1 MTMVRKLVLQSSVL
15 RYPPPMPRNSW
26 HRQPEPER
34 VEGKNIMKLSVR
46 NLVVIPSTACL
57 WVIASIFLLFQ
68 NTGLAETEKPR
79 LILQITVDQL
89 RGDLPARFLN
99 RMGEGG
105 FRYFL
110 EEGIVYGNAHHA
122 HANTETI
129 VGHAT
134 LATGAHPSA
143 HGMIGNIWFDRGTGS
158 LTYNIED
165 ARYGLLTEGADVDK
179 STEIDP
185 TQKVA
190 GTDGRS
196 PTAILVSTF
205 GDELSIYTAGIAK
218 VFGVSIKDRGA
229 VSFAG
234 HAGKAFWFSKS
245 AGEFVTSRFYYDKY
259 PEWVTAF
266 NKAGPTRRFADT
278 SWELLQDPSRYLF
291 GNRDDQAWELDLPP
305 FGRTFPHAFG
315 PADGRGFTTF
325 LTVSPAGDEL
335 TLEFAS
341 ALIENEAL
349 GADAVTDFLSVSFSS
364 TDYVGHLFGPSSL
377 EAEDN
382 LLRLDRTLAA
392 LLAYVDEKVGLDHTL
407 VVLSADHGGPEAP
420 ADLQQYGFEANYV
433 DPDSWEKEA
442 GFAAL
447 KQRFGIG
454 EQLIR
459 QYAHPYLYLNHEII
473 AENGLSLGEVEEAVA
488 AELVKFEGV
497 ALAVSSTAMAH
508 GEIPDTPLLRS
519 VLNNYNPRRSGDIYV
534 VFRPNWFINDFD
546 GLTVAAT
553 HGSPWR
559 YDTFVPVFFAGAGIN
574 PQKVYR
580 EIHTID
586 VAPTLAA
593 VAGTK
598 PPSGTRGKV
607 LVEVLEGR

>member
-1 MTMVRKLVLQSSVL
+1 
-15 RYPPPMPRNSW
+15 
-26 HRQPEPER
+26 
-34 VEGKNIMKLSVR
+34 MKRTTQIQLT
-46 NLVVIPSTACL
+46 IPAACL
-57 WVIASIFLLFQ
+57 WVIASIFFLFQ
-68 NTGLAETEKPR
+68 NTALAETEKPR

-89 RGDLPARFLN
+89 RGDLPARFID

-165 ARYGLLTEGADVDK
+165 DRYGLLTEGADVDK
-179 STEIDP
+179 QTEIDP

-196 PTAILVSTF
+196 PAAMLVSTF

-245 AGEFVTSRFYYDKY
+245 AGEFVTSRFYYDTY
-259 PEWVTAF
+259 PGWVTAF
-266 NKAGPTRRFADT
+266 NKAGPTLRFADT

-315 PADGRGFTTF
+315 PADGSGFTTF

-335 TLEFAS
+335 TLEFAR

-392 LLAYVDEKVGLDHTL
+392 LLAYVDEKVGLEHTL

-442 GFAAL
+442 GLASL
-447 KQRFGIG
+447 KERFGIG

-473 AENGLSLGEVEEAVA
+473 AENGMSLGEVEEAVA

-497 ALAVSSTAMAH
+497 ALAISSTAMAH

-519 VLNNYNPRRSGDIYV
+519 ILNNYNPRRSGDIYV

-546 GLTVAAT
+546 GLAVAAT

-559 YDTFVPVFFAGAGIN
+559 YDTFVPVFFAGAGIE
-574 PQKVYR
+574 PQKIYR

-586 VAPTLAA
+586 VAPTLSA

>member
-1 MTMVRKLVLQSSVL
+1 MKTSAKFQLTI
-15 RYPPPMPRNSW
+15 PP
-26 HRQPEPER
+26 
-34 VEGKNIMKLSVR
+34 LACLL
-46 NLVVIPSTACL
+46 LVVGIFFPSLNTA
-57 WVIASIFLLFQ
+57 
-68 NTGLAETEKPR
+68 LADTEKPR

-89 RGDLPARFLN
+89 RGDLPTRFLD
-99 RMGEGG
+99 RMGDGG

-110 EEGIVYGNAHHA
+110 EEGLAFGNAHHA

-165 ARYGLLTEGADVDK
+165 NRYTLLTAGADVDDD
-179 STEIDP
+179 TEIDP
-185 TQKVA
+185 TQKAA

-196 PTAILVSTF
+196 PAAILVSTF
-205 GDELSIYTAGIAK
+205 GDELSIHTAGKAK

-245 AGEFVTSRFYYDKY
+245 AGEFVTSSFYYDKY

-266 NKAGPTRRFADT
+266 NKSDPSSRYADT
-278 SWELLQDPSRYLF
+278 SWELLQDRSDYLF
-291 GNRDDQAWELDLPP
+291 GDRDDQAWELDLPL
-305 FGRTFPHAFG
+305 FGRTFPHEYG
-315 PADGRGFTTF
+315 PADGSGFTTF

-335 TLEFAS
+335 TLEFAK

-349 GADAVTDFLSVSFSS
+349 GADGVTDYLSVSFSS

-392 LLAYVDEKVGLDHTL
+392 LLAYVDKVVGLNQTL

-420 ADLQQYGFEANYV
+420 GDLQQYGFEAAYV
-433 DPDSWEKEA
+433 DPESWEKEA

-447 KQRFGIG
+447 KQRFGIDK
-454 EQLIR
+454 ELIL
-459 QYAHPYLYLNHEII
+459 QYAHPYLYLDRKLI
-473 AENGLSLGEVEEAVA
+473 AEKGFSMAEVEKAIA
-488 AELVKFEGV
+488 TELVKFDGV
-497 ALAVSSTAMAH
+497 AMAVSSTAMAQ
-508 GEIPDTPLLRS
+508 GAFPDTPLLRS
-519 VLNNYNPRRSGDIYV
+519 ILNNFNPRRSGDIFV
-534 VFRPNWFINDFD
+534 VFQPNWFINDFD
-546 GLTVAAT
+546 GLAVAAT

-559 YDTFVPVFFAGAGIN
+559 YDTFVPVYFAGGGIKPN
-574 PQKVYR
+574 KVYR
-580 EIHTID
+580 EIRTID

-607 LVEVLEGR
+607 LVEVMEGR

>member
-1 MTMVRKLVLQSSVL
+1 
-15 RYPPPMPRNSW
+15 
-26 HRQPEPER
+26 
-34 VEGKNIMKLSVR
+34 MKLSVR

-165 ARYGLLTEGADVDK
+165 DRYGLLTEGADVDK
-179 STEIDP
+179 QTEIDP

-196 PTAILVSTF
+196 PAAMLVSTF

-315 PADGRGFTTF
+315 PADGSGFTTF

-335 TLEFAS
+335 TLEFAR

-349 GADAVTDFLSVSFSS
+349 GTDPVTDFLSVSFSS

-392 LLAYVDEKVGLDHTL
+392 LLAYVDEKVGLDNTL

-420 ADLQQYGFEANYV
+420 GDLQQYGFEANYV

-447 KQRFGIG
+447 KERFGIG
-454 EQLIR
+454 EELIR
-459 QYAHPYLYLNHEII
+459 QYAHPYLYLNHEVI
-473 AENGLSLGEVEEAVA
+473 AENGLSLGEVEEAVT

-508 GEIPDTPLLRS
+508 GQLPNTPLMRS

-534 VFRPNWFINDFD
+534 VFRPHWFINDFD

-559 YDTFVPVFFAGAGIN
+559 YDTFVPVFFAGAGIE
-574 PQKVYR
+574 PQKIYR

-586 VAPTLAA
+586 VAPTLSA

>member
-1 MTMVRKLVLQSSVL
+1 MKQTVQVRVSMFPL
-15 RYPPPMPRNSW
+15 
-26 HRQPEPER
+26 
-34 VEGKNIMKLSVR
+34 
-46 NLVVIPSTACL
+46 ACL
-57 WVIASIFLLFQ
+57 WVIASIIFLFQ
-68 NTGLAETEKPR
+68 NTALAETEKPR

-89 RGDLPARFLN
+89 RGDLPARFLD
-99 RMGEGG
+99 RMGAGG
-105 FRYFL
+105 FRYFM
-110 EEGIVYGNAHHA
+110 EEGIVYGNAHPA

-143 HGMIGNIWFDRGTGS
+143 HGMIGNIWFDRGNGS

-165 ARYGLLTEGADVDK
+165 DRYGLLTEGADVDD

-196 PTAILVSTF
+196 PAAILVSTF
-205 GDELSIYTAGIAK
+205 GDELSIHTAGLAK

-245 AGEFVTSRFYYDKY
+245 AGEFVTSRFYYDEY

-266 NKAGPTRRFADT
+266 NKTDPTLRFADT

-291 GNRDDQAWELDLPP
+291 SLRDDQAWELDLPP
-305 FGRTFPHAFG
+305 FGRTFPHTYG
-315 PADGRGFTTF
+315 PADSSVFTTL

-335 TLEFAS
+335 TLEFAR

-349 GADAVTDFLSVSFSS
+349 GADPVTDFLSVSFSS

-392 LLAYVDEKVGLDHTL
+392 LLEYVDETVGLEHTL

-420 ADLQQYGFEANYV
+420 ADLRQYGFEANYV

-447 KQRFGIG
+447 KERFGIG
-454 EQLIR
+454 EELVR
-459 QYAHPYLYLNHEII
+459 QYAHPYLYLNHEVI
-473 AENGLSLGEVEEAVA
+473 AENGLLLGEVEAAVA

-497 ALAVSSTAMAH
+497 ALAVSSTALAQ
-508 GEIPDTPLLRS
+508 GEFPDTPLMRS

-534 VFRPNWFINDFD
+534 VFRPHWFINDFD
-546 GLTVAAT
+546 GLAVAAT

-559 YDTFVPVFFAGAGIN
+559 YDTFVPVYFAGSGIE
-574 PQKVYR
+574 PQKVFR

-607 LVEVLEGR
+607 LVEVLKRR

>member
-1 MTMVRKLVLQSSVL
+1 
-15 RYPPPMPRNSW
+15 
-26 HRQPEPER
+26 
-34 VEGKNIMKLSVR
+34 MKLSVR

-165 ARYGLLTEGADVDK
+165 DRYGLLTEGADVDK
-179 STEIDP
+179 QTEIDP

-196 PTAILVSTF
+196 PAAMLVSTF

-335 TLEFAS
+335 TLEFAR

-349 GADAVTDFLSVSFSS
+349 GTDPVTDFLSVSFSS

-497 ALAVSSTAMAH
+497 ALAVSSTAMSH

-546 GLTVAAT
+546 GLTVAAS

>member
-1 MTMVRKLVLQSSVL
+1 
-15 RYPPPMPRNSW
+15 
-26 HRQPEPER
+26 
-34 VEGKNIMKLSVR
+34 MKLSVR

-165 ARYGLLTEGADVDK
+165 DRYGLLTEGADVDK
-179 STEIDP
+179 QTEIDP

-196 PTAILVSTF
+196 PAAMLVSTF

-335 TLEFAS
+335 TLEFAR

-349 GADAVTDFLSVSFSS
+349 GTDPVTDFLSVSFSS

>member
-1 MTMVRKLVLQSSVL
+1 
-15 RYPPPMPRNSW
+15 
-26 HRQPEPER
+26 
-34 VEGKNIMKLSVR
+34 MKRTTQFQLTFPAEVCFW
-46 NLVVIPSTACL
+46 A
-57 WVIASIFLLFQ
+57 IASLFFLFQ
-68 NTGLAETEKPR
+68 NTALAEMEKPK

-89 RGDLPARFLN
+89 RGDLPARFLD

-105 FRYFL
+105 FRYLF

-129 VGHAT
+129 VGHVT
-134 LATGAHPSA
+134 LATGANPSV

-165 ARYGLLTEGADVDK
+165 ARYGLLTAGADVDQK
-179 STEIDP
+179 TEIDP

-196 PTAILVSTF
+196 PAAILVSTF
-205 GDELSIYTAGIAK
+205 GDELSIHTAGKAK
-218 VFGVSIKDRGA
+218 IFGVSIKDRGA

-245 AGEFVTSRFYYDKY
+245 AGEFVTSRFYYDEY
-259 PEWVTAF
+259 PGWVTAF
-266 NKAGPTRRFADT
+266 NKADPTLRFADT
-278 SWELLQDPSRYLF
+278 AWELLQDRSGYLF
-291 GNRDDQAWELDLPP
+291 GDRDDQAWELDLPL
-305 FGRTFPHAFG
+305 FGRTFPHNFG
-315 PADGRGFTTF
+315 PADGSGFTTF

-335 TLEFAS
+335 TLEFAR
-341 ALIENEAL
+341 ALIANEAL

-420 ADLQQYGFEANYV
+420 GDLQQYGFEANYV
-433 DPDSWEKEA
+433 DPESWEKEA
-442 GFAAL
+442 SFAAL

-459 QYAHPYLYLNHEII
+459 QYAHPYLYLDRELI
-473 AENGLSLGEVEEAVA
+473 AEKG
-488 AELVKFEGV
+488 AELVKFDGV

-508 GEIPDTPLLRS
+508 GELPDTPLLRS
-519 VLNNYNPRRSGDIYV
+519 VLNNYNPRRSGDIFI
-534 VFRPNWFINDFD
+534 VFRPHWFINDFD
-546 GLTVAAT
+546 GLAVAAT

-559 YDTFVPVFFAGAGIN
+559 YDTYVPVFFAGAGIK
-574 PQKVYR
+574 PQKVFR
-580 EIHTID
+580 EVHTVD

-598 PPSGTRGKV
+598 PPSGTRGEV